1 MSDEPVLYNM
11 VLVSKGTPMNS
22 IPESFEPGCCVV
34 LGLHFCIPG
43 CGLVLFLG
51 GRVVNKLCNSVFRK

>member
-34 LGLHFCIPG
+34 LGLHFCTRLWVG
-43 CGLVLFLG
+43 SFFG
-51 GRVVNKLCNSVFRK
+51 GEGGK